1 MSKCVNGQQHNTY
14 RITAMATNGGDPCP
28 FYHGDANPTKVTCGT
43 PCQGA
48 YVQNSQAG
56 QCFGGWQAKTF
67 TVTQAAAGGGAEC
80 DEEDGHIKVESCAN
94 PDVDVDWAYMRPADQ
109 WDEPLASVN
118 STEYPTVQCPKGA
131 TLAFAWSATGTMKHD
146 VWRLPSEESYQS
158 CDFNAP
164 GAERLA
170 QSATTGTLDFA
181 CDAPGTHFFA
191 CSVGDACEKG
201 FQKIRVHVTT
211 PKATAAMRENGTAT
225 LGLIIRENANY
236 FTNAAYGGGVG
247 IPESDAEKIY
257 QDYRNALQHSPQS
270 CADWYPE
277 GYNSDT
283 LCKAS
288 LTTDMGYINR
298 ARAIPDFDM
307 AKQYYEETLS
317 EIDPSFCNAA
327 SYLAE
332 LHVHMPQYDAAKA
345 RAALHWHVSC
355 VGKSIHGCSSRHAS
369 ETLTVQT
376 PQAYHKSVGDNASI
390 VC

>member
-1 MSKCVNGQQHNTY
+1 M
-14 RITAMATNGGDPCP
+14 
-28 FYHGDANPTKVTCGT
+28 
-43 PCQGA
+43 
-48 YVQNSQAG
+48 
-56 QCFGGWQAKTF
+56 
-67 TVTQAAAGGGAEC
+67 TQAAAGGGAEC

-170 QSATTGTLDFA
+170 QNATTGTLDFA

-247 IPESDAEKIY
+247 IPESDAEQIY

-288 LTTDMGYINR
+288 LTTELGYINR

-317 EIDPSFCNAA
+317 
-327 SYLAE
+327 
-332 LHVHMPQYDAAKA
+332 
-345 RAALHWHVSC
+345 R
-355 VGKSIHGCSSRHAS
+355 SIHRFAMLHHTLQSCSTYA
-369 ETLTVQT
+369 TV
-376 PQAYHKSVGDNASI
+376 
-390 VC
+390 